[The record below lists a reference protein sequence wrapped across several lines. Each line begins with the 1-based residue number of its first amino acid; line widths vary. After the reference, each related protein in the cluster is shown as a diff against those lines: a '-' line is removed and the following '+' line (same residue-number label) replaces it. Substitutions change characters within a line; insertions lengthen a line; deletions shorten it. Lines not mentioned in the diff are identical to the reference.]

1 MIENE
6 IFSIRLFFKKYF
18 KNIENINRLLLK
30 H

>member
-6 IFSIRLFFKKYF
+6 IFSITLFFKKYF